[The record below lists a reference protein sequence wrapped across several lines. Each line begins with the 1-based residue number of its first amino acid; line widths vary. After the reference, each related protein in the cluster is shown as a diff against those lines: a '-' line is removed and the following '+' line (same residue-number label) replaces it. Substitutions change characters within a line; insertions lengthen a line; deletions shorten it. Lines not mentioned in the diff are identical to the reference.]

1 MRVSVEDL
9 SSVQKRLEVEL
20 PPEMVDKELN
30 QAYARLRK
38 EVKLKG
44 FRKGHA
50 PKELLKRL
58 FRDRVEEE
66 VTEKLISET
75 LPKAI
80 SQSKL
85 VPVVRPQVS
94 SYEALRENES
104 FSYSVVV
111 DIRPEFELPEYEGL
125 ELEAMDTEVSEQ
137 EVENQL
143 KALQYTF
150 ANFKE
155 APEDHSLGK
164 GDVVIV
170 SVEVL
175 ESGERIPGL
184 STESLYI
191 DVGTGEFNATV
202 EDALVGH
209 KKGETVE
216 VEITHPEDALN
227 EALAGK
233 TVLYR
238 AQIKEIYIRELPPLD
253 DTFVERLQ
261 AGFKDLEDLK
271 ERIRQR
277 LKKEKE
283 RRAEEYLKEQILEQ
297 LRSRVDFEVPERFIE
312 YKIEQMVEQM
322 AQNLQEQGQ
331 SFEEAGISVERLRR
345 RLHPLAEQQA
355 KEELILEKIAEKEN
369 IGVDGPELEAR
380 VEQLVRALGARGE
393 ELRGVLATS
402 MVPKLIAEKTLRF
415 LLDKAKIKQKDDTEI
430 ERNETEKQEG

>member
-1 MRVSVEDL
+1 MKVSVEDL

-20 PPEMVDKELN
+20 PPETVAKELN
-30 QAYARLRK
+30 RAYSRLRK

-58 FRDRVEEE
+58 FRDQVEEE
-66 VTEKLISET
+66 VTERLISET
-75 LPKAI
+75 LPQAI

-94 SYEALRENES
+94 SYESLRENES
-104 FSYSVVV
+104 FSYSVIV
-111 DIRPEFELPEYEGL
+111 DVRPEFDLPDYEGL
-125 ELEAMDTEVSEQ
+125 EVEAMDTEVSEE

-143 KALQYTF
+143 QALQYTF

-155 APEDHSLGK
+155 APEGHKLEK
-164 GDVVIV
+164 GNVVIV
-170 SVEVL
+170 SVDVL
-175 ESGERIPGL
+175 EDGEPLPGM
-184 STESLYI
+184 STDSLYI
-191 DVGTGEFNATV
+191 DLGTGEFNLTV
-202 EDALVGH
+202 EEALFGH
-209 KKGETVE
+209 QKGETVE
-216 VEITHPEDALN
+216 VEVTHPEDALN

-233 TVLYR
+233 TVVYR
-238 AQIKEIYIRELPPLD
+238 VQIKEVYVRELPPLD
-253 DTFVERLQ
+253 DSFVERLQ
-261 AGFKDLEDLK
+261 AGFKDLEELK

-297 LRSRVDFEVPERFIE
+297 LRAKVDFEVPERFVE

-331 SFEEAGISVERLRR
+331 SFEEAGISVERLRQ
-345 RLHPLAEQQA
+345 RLRPLAEQQA

-380 VEQLVRALGARGE
+380 VEQMVRALGARGE

-402 MVPKLIAEKTLRF
+402 LVPKLIAEKTLRI
-415 LLDKAKIKQKDDTEI
+415 LLEKAKIKQKDDTETS
-430 ERNETEKQEG
+430 RDQTQTQEG